1 MLEDILGSKAK
12 IKILREIC
20 KNPNREYTVDDISRT
35 VGIPYGTAHPAVHGL
50 IQTKILN
57 SKKSGHST
65 LVSLNHSHVLAQ
77 DLRTLLKKE
86 GYAYKGI
93 AKEFAKN
100 VSKTK
105 IRNIILFGSVARGE
119 VLDHGDIDILIIH
132 KSGFQK
138 HGVEQTI
145 RELMERFDVLIS
157 PIYISDHDIKDKI
170 NRFDTFIL
178 HVIDEGIVLYG
189 DNKWLKK

>member
-20 KNPNREYTVDDISRT
+20 KNPNREFTVDDISRT

-65 LVSLNHSHVLAQ
+65 LVSLNDSHVLAR
-77 DLRTLLKKE
+77 DLRALLKKE

-93 AKEFAKN
+93 AKEFTKN

-119 VLDHGDIDILIIH
+119 VLYPGDIDIMIIH

-138 HGVEQTI
+138 QGVEQTI

-157 PIYISDHDIKDKI
+157 PIYISDHEFKDKI

>member
-1 MLEDILGSKAK
+1 MLEHILGSKAK

-20 KNPNREYTVDDISRT
+20 KNPNRDYTVDDISKA
-35 VGIPYGTAHPAVHGL
+35 VKMPYGTAHPAIHSL

-65 LVSLNHSHVLAQ
+65 LVSFNNSHVLGS
-77 DLRTLLKKE
+77 DLCALLKKE
-86 GYAYKGI
+86 GGVYQEI
-93 AKEFAKN
+93 AKEFAKD

-105 IRNIILFGSVARGE
+105 IKNIILFGSVARGE
-119 VLDHGDIDILIIH
+119 VLEPGDIDVMIIH

-157 PIYISDHDIKDKI
+157 PLYISEHEFKNKVS
-170 NRFDTFIL
+170 RFDTFIL
-178 HVIDEGIVLYG
+178 HTVDEGIVLYG
-189 DNKWLKK
+189 DEKWLKK

>member
-1 MLEDILGSKAK
+1 MLEYILGSKAK

-20 KNPNREYTVDDISRT
+20 KNPNREFTVDDISKT

-65 LVSLNHSHVLAQ
+65 LVSFNDSHVLAQ
-77 DLRTLLKKE
+77 ELRSLLVKE
-86 GYAYKGI
+86 GFAYKGI
-93 AKEFAKN
+93 AKEFVKN

-119 VLDHGDIDILIIH
+119 VLEPGDIDIMIIH

-138 HGVEQTI
+138 HGVEQII
-145 RELMERFDVLIS
+145 RKLMDRFDVLIS
-157 PIYISDHDIKDKI
+157 PIYISEHDVKDKI
-170 NRFDTFIL
+170 KMFDSFIL
-178 HVIDEGIVLYG
+178 NVVYEGIVLYG
-189 DNKWLKK
+189 DDKWLKK

>member
-1 MLEDILGSKAK
+1 MLEHILGSKAK
-12 IKILREIC
+12 IKILRKIC
-20 KNPNREYTVDDISRT
+20 KNPNREFTVDDISKT
-35 VGIPYGTAHPAVHGL
+35 VGIPYGTAHPAVHSL

-65 LVSLNHSHVLAQ
+65 IVSLNNSHVLAQ
-77 DLRTLLKKE
+77 EIKMLLKME
-86 GYAYKGI
+86 SNAYKRI
-93 AKEFAKN
+93 AKEFVKN

-105 IRNIILFGSVARGE
+105 LKNIILFGSVARAE
-119 VLDHGDIDILIIH
+119 VLDPGDIDIMIIH
-132 KSGFQK
+132 KRGFHK
-138 HGVEQTI
+138 HEAEQTI

-178 HVIDEGIVLYG
+178 HTIDEGIVLYG
-189 DNKWLKK
+189 DDKWLKK